1 MCFSSYRN
9 RKLKVKLWRV
19 ASLQKKKEGIF
30 CTVYFVWREFCQEL
44 CFISMYNIE
53 YTFRIYILLHIK
65 KHYFIHFCCLLLKS
79 SKAFSVSLTWPAND
93 ITDSTGAGIFTVID
107 TKIYVTIITLSIQVN
122 KKLSQ
127 QLKWGFKC
135 LV

>member
-1 MCFSSYRN
+1 M
-9 RKLKVKLWRV
+9 
-19 ASLQKKKEGIF
+19 
-30 CTVYFVWREFCQEL
+30 
-44 CFISMYNIE
+44 
-53 YTFRIYILLHIK
+53 
-65 KHYFIHFCCLLLKS
+65 HFCCLLLKS

-127 QLKWGFKC
+127 QLK
-135 LV
+135 

>member
-30 CTVYFVWREFCQEL
+30 CTVYFVWREFCQDL
-44 CFISMYNIE
+44 CFILMYNIE